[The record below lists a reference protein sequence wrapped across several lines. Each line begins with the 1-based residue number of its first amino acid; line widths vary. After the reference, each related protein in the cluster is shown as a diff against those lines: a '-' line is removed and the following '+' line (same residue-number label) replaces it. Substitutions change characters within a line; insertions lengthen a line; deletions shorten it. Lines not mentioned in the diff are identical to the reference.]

1 MKTRWQDWINLIFGA
16 WLFFSP
22 WLLKYTTLGT
32 ASWNSFVF
40 GVAIVVFAVWA
51 LFAPKVWEE
60 WTNLILGLWLI
71 IAPWALGFST
81 HALATWNLVVVVVG
95 VVVAVLS
102 LAAVGRK
109 PPTSV
114 AKA

>member
-1 MKTRWQDWINLIFGA
+1 MRTRWQDWINLIFGA

-22 WLLKYTTLGT
+22 WLLKYVTLGA

-40 GVAIVVFAVWA
+40 GIAIVVFAVWA

-71 IAPWALGFST
+71 IAPWVLGFSA
-81 HALATWNLVVVVVG
+81 HALATWNLVVVG

-102 LAAVGRK
+102 LVALASQR
-109 PPTSV
+109 PRSV
-114 AKA
+114 PKA

>member
-22 WLLKYTTLGT
+22 WLLKYTTLGA

-51 LFAPKVWEE
+51 LFAPEAWEE

-81 HALATWNLVVVVVG
+81 HALATWNLVVVG

-102 LAAVGRK
+102 LAAVGRQ